1 MGSLRFRFADEEESA
16 DYVARLAADM
26 QQYDPQDVLCGSYI
40 YRSWRPDL
48 VNLLRLSESVEL
60 LLDVWQYFC
69 CRTAVTSRPPGA
81 LIWKPQTAS

>member
-48 VNLLRLSESVEL
+48 VILNGLCILTHL
-60 LLDVWQYFC
+60 Y
-69 CRTAVTSRPPGA
+69 CRHHIVS
-81 LIWKPQTAS
+81 